1 MTREDA
7 VERLC
12 DVYGGSFDITR
23 CKEAELPLAAKMD
36 FYVHNSKYVL
46 SKKAKLWEAN
56 SFEYVYLFTVPH
68 LTREIYE
75 QCERPTSRAG
85 PASGPAPTICTPISP
100 PSSCATPATRRHGRP

>member
-23 CKEAELPLAAKMD
+23 CEEAELPLAAKMD

-56 SFEYVYLFTVPH
+56 SFEYDM
-68 LTREIYE
+68 
-75 QCERPTSRAG
+75 C
-85 PASGPAPTICTPISP
+85 ICSP
-100 PSSCATPATRRHGRP
+100 FRT